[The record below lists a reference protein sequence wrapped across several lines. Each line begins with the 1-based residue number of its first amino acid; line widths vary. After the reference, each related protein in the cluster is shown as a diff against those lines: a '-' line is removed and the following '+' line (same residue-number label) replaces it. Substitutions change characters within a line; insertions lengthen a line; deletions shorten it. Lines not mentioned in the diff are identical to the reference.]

1 MGSTRFFSHQPPDRY
16 HRTSRQRQR
25 SAPFSTNRHIY
36 KPNFRKPRRINPSKY
51 QVTPI
56 INNDHLSTNL
66 LPVRHH
72 QKRKIQQLP
81 IIRNMRPLLNTRP
94 YPGANMKLDYSG
106 WIPTQRKRNV
116 EAILKQLDA
125 KNPTIVTL
133 ESVIQAAPIA
143 LSDNLEETN
152 IASVNLQQEL
162 ENAIFPVEDIPVL
175 PYIPSTFD
183 SLYENTLIAPAYE
196 APAPTYEPI
205 LAVPQKKSIREQRF
219 ISFKDLNQNSLLKPY
234 VQNEGNIMKP
244 SNGSVQI
251 KSDIFHKNE
260 KDVFINE
267 RDRKVESDA
276 KTAQNSFTVNNSD
289 FPVYEDIIT
298 AESDIPDEE
307 KYVSFSFARNEKDEA
322 KGEVTNNPRTYN
334 IFYEDPLLELSYGE
348 KYPKMRKAKIDD
360 VPVISHKA

>member
-1 MGSTRFFSHQPPDRY
+1 
-16 HRTSRQRQR
+16 
-25 SAPFSTNRHIY
+25 
-36 KPNFRKPRRINPSKY
+36 
-51 QVTPI
+51 
-56 INNDHLSTNL
+56 
-66 LPVRHH
+66 
-72 QKRKIQQLP
+72 
-81 IIRNMRPLLNTRP
+81 
-94 YPGANMKLDYSG
+94 
-106 WIPTQRKRNV
+106 
-116 EAILKQLDA
+116 
-125 KNPTIVTL
+125 
-133 ESVIQAAPIA
+133 
-143 LSDNLEETN
+143 
-152 IASVNLQQEL
+152 
-162 ENAIFPVEDIPVL
+162 
-175 PYIPSTFD
+175 
-183 SLYENTLIAPAYE
+183 
-196 APAPTYEPI
+196 
-205 LAVPQKKSIREQRF
+205 
-219 ISFKDLNQNSLLKPY
+219 LLKPY

-307 KYVSFSFARNEKDEA
+307 KYVSFSFVGNEKEEA
-322 KGEVTNNPRTYN
+322 KEEVTNNPETYY

>member
-143 LSDNLEETN
+143 VSDNLEETKV
-152 IASVNLQQEL
+152 ASVYLQQEL
-162 ENAIFPVEDIPVL
+162 ENAIFPVEDLPVL
-175 PYIPSTFD
+175 PYIPSTFE
-183 SLYENTLIAPAYE
+183 SLYENPLIAPAYE
-196 APAPTYEPI
+196 APAPRCESVF
-205 LAVPQKKSIREQRF
+205 AVPQKKPIREQRF
-219 ISFKDLNQNSLLKPY
+219 ISFKDLNQNSLLEHHE
-234 VQNEGNIMKP
+234 QHEGNILKP

-251 KSDIFHKNE
+251 KTDIFYKNK
-260 KDVFINE
+260 KDVFINDKHSKE
-267 RDRKVESDA
+267 ESDA

-307 KYVSFSFARNEKDEA
+307 KFVSFIFVRNEKEEA
-322 KGEVTNNPRTYN
+322 KEEVTNNPET
-334 IFYEDPLLELSYGE
+334 
-348 KYPKMRKAKIDD
+348 
-360 VPVISHKA
+360 